1 MISKIRNVL
10 LIVMA
15 FFLFA
20 CSDDTPQ
27 FSKGKPTP
35 SFELTKLEGGS
46 MSFPDDMKGKI
57 ITVRFWADWCP
68 FCKTEMKDI
77 EPIYQKYKDKG
88 LVILAIN
95 VRQDQKTA
103 AAFLSDMNISYDVL
117 LDEEG
122 EVARDYG
129 VAGLP
134 TTFVIDRNGNLH
146 TRILGEST
154 PEVFETIIKELL

>member
-1 MISKIRNVL
+1 MVCDSVVRPVLHYFNMGSYKLKFSYVRSVVVISKIRNVL

-77 EPIYQKYKDKG
+77 EPIYQ
-88 LVILAIN
+88 
-95 VRQDQKTA
+95 
-103 AAFLSDMNISYDVL
+103 
-117 LDEEG
+117 
-122 EVARDYG
+122 
-129 VAGLP
+129 
-134 TTFVIDRNGNLH
+134 
-146 TRILGEST
+146 
-154 PEVFETIIKELL
+154 